1 MWGENKGKV
10 EKKRIGASSSR
21 RETEKQETDKIA
33 MEAPNLWSESVPKAG
48 TTINT
53 SRRLLSLIMSKHC
66 VVAFVSSPAPRSPP
80 PSNAFRIACDGRIC
94 AVLSGEARS
103 SPVTD
108 YYRTMAEIRPIEP
121 RKISNKSIAN
131 DRHGGILRLFFFWGE
146 RNYQAQTLRRESQ
159 DPVHRLMPSLLTP
172 RQLTRFSWPLKEPT
186 LSPRRTSHT

>member
-1 MWGENKGKV
+1 
-10 EKKRIGASSSR
+10 
-21 RETEKQETDKIA
+21 
-33 MEAPNLWSESVPKAG
+33 MEAPNLWSRSVPKSG

-53 SRRLLSLIMSKHC
+53 SRRLLSLVMSKHC

-80 PSNAFRIACDGRIC
+80 PSNAFRIACDGQIC

-131 DRHGGILRLFFFWGE
+131 DRHGGILRLFFFFGE
-146 RNYQAQTLRRESQ
+146 ILPGPDLEKGIPRSSTQTDAVVADSQAAHAVLVAAQGANLVTTKDIPHLISRR
-159 DPVHRLMPSLLTP
+159 
-172 RQLTRFSWPLKEPT
+172 
-186 LSPRRTSHT
+186 